1 MSKLP
6 LLRGVRGCVDSNV
19 NMDIN
24 SLRKLLDNVK
34 SGTVAVD
41 TALEQLR
48 RLPYDD
54 MGFAKIDS
62 RRHIRCGFPEVIFC
76 QGKTTD
82 QVVKIAQR
90 ILENDNNL
98 LATRASA
105 DVYEA
110 VSKIEPKAQYNELA
124 RTITVIQK
132 DIEILSDGVILVVSA
147 GTADIPVAEEAIVT
161 AEMMGNHV
169 ERLYDVGV
177 AGLHRLLGN
186 KDRLFEA
193 NVLIVVAGMEGALA
207 SVVGGLVDKPVIAVP
222 TSVGYGASFHGLS
235 ALLTMLNSCASGVS
249 VVNIDN
255 GFGAGY
261 CAALI
266 NRVTLK
272 DEQVACK

>member
-1 MSKLP
+1 VCKF
-6 LLRGVRGCVDSNV
+6 RI

-24 SLRKLLDNVK
+24 SLRKLLDDVK
-34 SGTVAVD
+34 SGTLGTD
-41 TALEQLR
+41 EALEQLR
-48 RLPYDD
+48 RLPYED

-62 RRHIRCGFPEVIFC
+62 HRHIRCGFPEVIFC

-82 QVVKIAQR
+82 QVVKISQR
-90 ILENDNNL
+90 ILANDNNL
-98 LATRASA
+98 LATRASI

-110 VSKIEPKAQYNELA
+110 LYKIEPKAQYNELA
-124 RTITVIQK
+124 RAITVIQK
-132 DIEILSDGVILVVSA
+132 EVEILSDGIILIVSA
-147 GTADIPVAEEAIVT
+147 GTADMPVAEEAIVT

-186 KDRLFEA
+186 RDRLFEA
-193 NVLIVVAGMEGALA
+193 NVLVVVAGMEGALA

-266 NRVTLK
+266 NRLTRK
-272 DEQVACK
+272 DEQVVCK